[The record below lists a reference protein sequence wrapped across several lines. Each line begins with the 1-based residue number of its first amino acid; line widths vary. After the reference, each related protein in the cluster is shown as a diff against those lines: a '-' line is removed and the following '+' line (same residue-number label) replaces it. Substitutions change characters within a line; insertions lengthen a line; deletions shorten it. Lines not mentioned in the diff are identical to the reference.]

1 MPTPSVMLRVLISA
15 LSATLFIIFSMPI
28 VYSFVNGLTKS
39 VGFEV
44 LNKNGCPSGLGI
56 MVHAILFGIVIFLLM
71 F

>member
-1 MPTPSVMLRVLISA
+1 MPAPSLMLRLLISA

-44 LNKNGCPSGLGI
+44 LNRNGCPSGVGI
-56 MVHAILFGIVIFLLM
+56 ILHAILFGIVIFLLM

>member
-1 MPTPSVMLRVLISA
+1 MATPSLMLKWLISA
-15 LSATLFIIFSMPI
+15 MSAILFIIFSMPI

-44 LNKNGCPSGLGI
+44 LNENGYPSGLGI
-56 MVHAILFGIVIFLLM
+56 ILHAILFGLVIFLLM